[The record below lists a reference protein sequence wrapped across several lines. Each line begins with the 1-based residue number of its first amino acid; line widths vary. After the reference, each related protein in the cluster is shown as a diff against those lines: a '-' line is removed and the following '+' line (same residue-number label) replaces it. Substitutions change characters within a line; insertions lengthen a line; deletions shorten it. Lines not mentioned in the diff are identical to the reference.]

1 MEISS
6 RLVENAVSEISKL
19 PGIGKKTALRL
30 ALHLL
35 KQDLH
40 YTETLCFALSK
51 LRTEI
56 QYCKHC
62 HQISDHVL
70 CHICT
75 NPTRDNSLICLVED
89 SKDVIAI
96 ENTGQY
102 KGLYHVLGGVISPIN
117 GVGPSELNL
126 DSFFKRIQPNSIREI
141 ILALSPTM
149 DGDTTSFYITRKLK
163 DFNIKTTT
171 IARGIPIGSELE
183 YMDEVTLGR
192 SIISRII
199 TE

>member
-1 MEISS
+1 MEVSS
-6 RLVENAVSEISKL
+6 RLVENAVNEISKL

-35 KQDLH
+35 KQEVH
-40 YTETLCFALSK
+40 VTESLCFALNK

-56 QYCKHC
+56 QYCQDC
-62 HQISDHVL
+62 HMISDFPI
-70 CHICT
+70 CHICS
-75 NPTRDNSLICLVED
+75 NPLRDHSLICLVED
-89 SKDVIAI
+89 SKDVMAI

-102 KGLYHVLGGVISPIN
+102 RGIYHILGGVISPIN
-117 GVGPSELNL
+117 GVGPSELNMATFL
-126 DSFFKRIQPNSIREI
+126 NRIPNSTFKEV

-163 DFNIKTTT
+163 EFNLKITT

-192 SIISRII
+192 SILSRII

>member
-1 MEISS
+1 MEVPS
-6 RLVENAVSEISKL
+6 RLVENAVNEISKL

-35 KQDLH
+35 KQEVSF
-40 YTETLCFALSK
+40 TESLCLSLNK
-51 LRTEI
+51 LRNEI
-56 QYCKHC
+56 QYCSTC
-62 HQISDHVL
+62 HMISDTPI
-70 CHICT
+70 CHICSS
-75 NPTRDNSLICLVED
+75 PTRDRSVICLVED
-89 SKDVIAI
+89 SKDVMAI

-102 KGLYHVLGGVISPIN
+102 KGLYHILGGVISPIN

-126 DSFFKRIQPNSIREI
+126 ASFFNRIPGSEHKEV

-149 DGDTTSFYITRKLK
+149 DGDTTSFYVTRKLK
-163 DFNIKTTT
+163 EFSIKITT

-183 YMDEVTLGR
+183 YMDEITLGR
-192 SIISRII
+192 SILSRTN